1 MALRLEIS
9 LTILFAICWTS
20 SIGLAAAGAPLAGA
34 LPMTLYQLYGVAA
47 ATGWLAGNVYVA
59 RARGLPRALRRR
71 LLLIYFLGPPSL
83 LYLLR
88 TLAPAAQQAGAP
100 LAFVWAFGVFAVLFL
115 VPVTLRRSAPRR
127 R

>member
-1 MALRLEIS
+1 MALE
-9 LTILFAICWTS
+9 
-20 SIGLAAAGAPLAGA
+20 IGLLGLFLLTWTLALVSVAAGAPLAGA